1 MKGHC
6 YESSSRSLTILS
18 FGFRSYACLG
28 IKLVKRICDDGK
40 EPWCCC
46 FKTML
51 FEGPHWQ
58 VGLNLD
64 NQGLYLIQLTHAICN
79 FNDESHVLPKYPKQT
94 V

>member
-1 MKGHC
+1 
-6 YESSSRSLTILS
+6 
-18 FGFRSYACLG
+18 
-28 IKLVKRICDDGK
+28 
-40 EPWCCC
+40 
-46 FKTML
+46 ML